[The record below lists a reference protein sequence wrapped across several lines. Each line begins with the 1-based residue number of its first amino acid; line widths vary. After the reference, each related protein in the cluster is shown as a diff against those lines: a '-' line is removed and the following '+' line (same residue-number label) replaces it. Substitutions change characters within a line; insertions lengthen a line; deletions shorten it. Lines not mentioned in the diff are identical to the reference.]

1 MSKYVTVSSLEQ
13 GDQKDPIWVL
23 NGSSESELGQP
34 GEVHVGIPK
43 VNGTKIDDLYI
54 PQTWLP
60 ICVTDQIPRPQLL
73 ASSEFRTAVNNKLL
87 ILVSPT
93 FAAEILEQDG
103 VEEERDRLSEMRR
116 AVREATASRSIS
128 DSGAEV
134 ISTSEIQDNRDEV
147 VAEAKGDELDAGFL
161 MFANTLDEKTDI
173 EALNLIRG
181 RGKFT
186 SREVRH
192 LLKSLRDKPKVEA
205 FFRSKMVKK

>member
-1 MSKYVTVSSLEQ
+1 MSNKYVNVSSLEQ
-13 GDQKDPIWVL
+13 GDQKDPIWAL
-23 NGSSESELGQP
+23 NGSAESELGQP

-43 VNGTKIDDLYI
+43 VNGSKIDDLYI
-54 PQTWLP
+54 AQTWLP
-60 ICVTDQIPRPQLL
+60 TCLTDQIPRPQLL
-73 ASSEFRTAVNNKLL
+73 ASSEFRMAVNNKLIVL
-87 ILVSPT
+87 ISAD

-103 VEEERDRLSEMRR
+103 ATEEKERLTEMRR

-134 ISTSEIQDNRDEV
+134 ISTSEIQDNR
-147 VAEAKGDELDAGFL
+147 EAASESKSDELDSGFV
-161 MFANTLDEKTDI
+161 MFANTLEDKTDV

-192 LLKSLRDKPKVEA
+192 LLKNLTDKPKVEA